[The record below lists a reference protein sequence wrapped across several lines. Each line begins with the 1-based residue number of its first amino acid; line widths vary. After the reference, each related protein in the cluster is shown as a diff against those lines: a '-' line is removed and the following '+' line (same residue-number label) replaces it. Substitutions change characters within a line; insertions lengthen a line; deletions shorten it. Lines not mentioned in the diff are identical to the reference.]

1 LTHASVRVAAVI
13 IVIALMAAVAVWL
26 LLSDGAGAGPPGQ
39 PQSAGVAPSEAPTES
54 SASETPSETAWE
66 PQSTA
71 TEETRAQRLARLRKT
86 DAFVE
91 FANWDRA
98 RTAPNYERAWGDFG
112 WYDHHRD
119 GYVRFIDAQQLW
131 NQAVAPVRDDLLLQG
146 EEYRGPLLDG
156 RVSGPVVSVLPR
168 RPGDH
173 QVVGFVALHVGG
185 SGETLDRVHAVMVEV
200 SSDRT
205 SGQYARGDIVARMR
219 PFTID
224 PAAFESLDDL
234 ASEGIGPR
242 VKAWTTRKQ
251 R

>member
-1 LTHASVRVAAVI
+1 
-13 IVIALMAAVAVWL
+13 
-26 LLSDGAGAGPPGQ
+26 
-39 PQSAGVAPSEAPTES
+39 
-54 SASETPSETAWE
+54 
-66 PQSTA
+66 
-71 TEETRAQRLARLRKT
+71 
-86 DAFVE
+86 
-91 FANWDRA
+91 
-98 RTAPNYERAWGDFG
+98 
-112 WYDHHRD
+112 
-119 GYVRFIDAQQLW
+119 
-131 NQAVAPVRDDLLLQG
+131 
-146 EEYRGPLLDG
+146 
-156 RVSGPVVSVLPR
+156 
-168 RPGDH
+168 
-173 QVVGFVALHVGG
+173 LHVGG